1 MNTSIARQI
10 ARIVLEG
17 FSDYRTR
24 FTDITLGARDRFLK
38 ADWSAAQN
46 AASDRINLYHVAVTD
61 VMATLASRIEASYL
75 SDSSCWQDVHDAYL
89 DLISYRT
96 DPELAE
102 TFYNSIYRKLFRGEA
117 VNPRHCFIQSEFD
130 GFKVH
135 SARGIY
141 RSYAF
146 NDKSNDQS
154 QQQGLV
160 SQVGQILDDFQFELP
175 WEYRRRDIRN
185 IIHALQKTQPSWV
198 RRSNVRVD
206 VLKWVFYRNKAAYL
220 VGRLVAGDDLQPF
233 VLAVLNNEQGA
244 LYVDA
249 LLCENDSV
257 SVLFSFTRSYF
268 LVDARIPSECI
279 EFLHTLVPEKKRA
292 ELYNSIG
299 FFKHGKSVFYRDF
312 LQHLHHSADQF
323 VIAPGVK
330 GMVMSVFMLPSLDM
344 VFKVIKDHFAPP
356 KDISKAMVKDRYYLV
371 KTHDRVGRMADT
383 QEYSN
388 LILPRSRFSDE
399 LLQELRQV
407 APSTVL
413 VYDDKVLIRHLYTE
427 RRMMPM
433 NIYVEQLVDHGN
445 EQALEAVLDEYGRAI
460 KQLAAANIFPGD
472 MLLKNFGVTRH
483 GRVVFYDYD
492 EIIYLTECNFREI
505 PEALYPEQ
513 EMSAEPWY
521 SVSPGDIFPE
531 EFPVFLF
538 PDLAIRKRFTRLH
551 GDLFTASYWR
561 SVQQQITQG
570 QVMDV
575 LPYTPSLQLKKHH
588 VDRVAS
594 RPKTV
599 PVV

>member
-10 ARIVLEG
+10 ARIILEG

-46 AASDRINLYHVAVTD
+46 SASDRINLYYVAVTD
-61 VMATLASRIEASYL
+61 VMETLTSQVEESWFRN
-75 SDSSCWQDVHDAYL
+75 SDCWQDVHNAYL

-102 TFYNSIYRKLFRGEA
+102 TFYNSIYRKVFKGEA

-130 GFKVH
+130 GFKVQ

-141 RSYAF
+141 RSYF
-146 NDKSNDQS
+146 QDKYQK
-154 QQQGLV
+154 QGLV
-160 SQVGQILDDFQFELP
+160 SLVGQILDDFQFELP

-198 RRSNVRVD
+198 KRSNVRVD
-206 VLKWVFYRNKAAYL
+206 VLKWVFFRNKAAYL

-233 VLAVLNNEQGA
+233 VLAVLNNEQGE

-249 LLCENDSV
+249 LLCENDCV

-279 EFLHTLVPEKKRA
+279 EFLQTLIPEKNRA

-312 LQHLHHSADQF
+312 LKHLQNSSDQF

-330 GMVMSVFMLPSLDM
+330 GMVMSVFTLPSLDM
-344 VFKVIKDHFAPP
+344 VFKVIKDRFAPP

-388 LILPRSRFSDE
+388 LILPRFRFSDE
-399 LLQELRQV
+399 LLEELQQV
-407 APSTVL
+407 APSTVI

-433 NIYVEQLVDHGN
+433 NIYVEQLVEDGN
-445 EQALEAVLDEYGRAI
+445 EQALDDVLNEYGRAI

-492 EIIYLTECNFREI
+492 EIIYLTECNFRDI

-513 EMSAEPWY
+513 ELSAEPWY

-538 PDLAIRKRFTRLH
+538 PDQAIRKRFNRLH

-561 SVQQQITQG
+561 SIQQQITNG

-575 LPYTPSLQLKKHH
+575 LPYSPSLQLKKPYSDKS
-588 VDRVAS
+588 VTRKEAE
-594 RPKTV
+594 